1 MKTTAEPAR
10 LQPISWSSHVFARGF
25 WLCPRTS
32 AQGDTKDLDWG
43 NSKTKTYYIYIYVPL
58 DPPKLKMLKQQSS
71 AILGRGILSEW
82 KP

>member
-1 MKTTAEPAR
+1 MSSPEVSGCVHEHPPRAIPKTWIGAIVK
-10 LQPISWSSHVFARGF
+10 QKHI
-25 WLCPRTS
+25 
-32 AQGDTKDLDWG
+32 
-43 NSKTKTYYIYIYVPL
+43 IYIYVPL